1 MKRIYIAVLSFVL
14 LLVLTICDREEVS
27 STAMPEI
34 TIHMDGKVIQSQT
47 LSREVGIELDD
58 ESALFQA
65 QMKDSAASIPY
76 VKLGETIHIDFD
88 DKAPDTYEVK
98 DYILDDE
105 GRLKYDERMAKPLN
119 IEFADRKATF
129 KLESNLAAFLS
140 SNSKDYEPGA
150 TIRGFHLTGKWADQT
165 KDILFVV
172 RTDAK

>member
-1 MKRIYIAVLSFVL
+1 MGRRGVFLKRIYIAVLSFVL

-58 ESALFQA
+58 ESAL
-65 QMKDSAASIPY
+65 
-76 VKLGETIHIDFD
+76 
-88 DKAPDTYEVK
+88 
-98 DYILDDE
+98 
-105 GRLKYDERMAKPLN
+105 
-119 IEFADRKATF
+119 
-129 KLESNLAAFLS
+129 
-140 SNSKDYEPGA
+140 EPGA